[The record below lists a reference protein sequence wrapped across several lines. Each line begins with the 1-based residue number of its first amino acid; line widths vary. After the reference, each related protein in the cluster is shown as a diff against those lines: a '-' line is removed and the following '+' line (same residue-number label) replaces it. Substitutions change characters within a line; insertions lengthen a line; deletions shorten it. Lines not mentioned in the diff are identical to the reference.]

1 LIFKGIRW
9 HGNGSYRVDNL
20 LFIKADTMKKLI
32 VVLLCMSMGAATI
45 AQSGPG
51 TESTKKA
58 KDKTMKNLR
67 GDVRAHEATKK
78 VVGHDVSHL
87 RLRQAVR
94 DHKQVAQTHRTL
106 NADSKIAK
114 AQGIN
119 HPVTK
124 AKRQVRVQDDNQK
137 DHI

>member
-1 LIFKGIRW
+1 MGFRW
-9 HGNGSYRVDNL
+9 HGYGSCYTDNQ
-20 LFIKADTMKKLI
+20 LFIKADTMKKLV
-32 VVLLCMSMGAATI
+32 VVLICMSMGAATI

-51 TESTKKA
+51 TTTKA
-58 KDKTMKNLR
+58 KEKTMKNLR

-106 NADSKIAK
+106 NADSKLAK

-119 HPVTK
+119 HPVAK
-124 AKRQVRVQDDNQK
+124 AKRQVRVQNDNQK